1 MIFQEKIISKMKIAY
16 IPYEKFGKNLTFDKR
31 NILLYAKLKKIK
43 LYKFNQK
50 KKYDYILLPPS
61 FDITQVDFIKKRDE
75 FIIGQLVDNYLEE
88 NNLIKNYFRGV
99 IKFFLGQQ
107 KKISFNYN
115 KDLRNYL
122 SNLDLVICHSDQQY
136 RNIKKINKKV
146 FKFFEGN
153 FHVFNKKKKSY
164 KKNKEKILTWEGRA
178 ENINQLNIFYDIFKY
193 LNKKISFNFHIF
205 TDYYYSSFSDKFI
218 KINSLKIIKKIFKE
232 LFELNT
238 TFKKSIVF
246 FNQWN
251 LKLTPIMISESDL
264 FLIPH
269 RTNNKF
275 NLGRSSNKLILAMR
289 MGVPVLT
296 SDLPS
301 YKSISKL
308 SGVDFCCSSKSQWK
322 NKILKYLNNPNLAK
336 KNSLKL
342 YNYVNKYYGKK
353 SFLMQYDFI
362 FSRKKI

>member
-1 MIFQEKIISKMKIAY
+1 MNNKNKNIKIAY
-16 IPYEKFGKNLTFDKR
+16 IPYEKFGKNLTFDNR
-31 NILLYAKLKKIK
+31 NILLYAKIKKIR
-43 LYKFNQK
+43 LYKFNK
-50 KKYDYILLPPS
+50 NEKYDYIILPPS
-61 FDITQVDFIKKRDE
+61 YDITQVDFIKKRGE

-88 NNLIKNYFRGV
+88 KNFIKNYFRGV

-115 KDLRNYL
+115 DDLRNYL
-122 SNLDLVICHSDQQY
+122 SNLDLVVCHSDVQY

-146 FKFFEGN
+146 SKFFEGN

-164 KKNKEKILTWEGRA
+164 KKNNLKTLTWEGRA
-178 ENINQLNIFYDIFKY
+178 ENIDQLNIFYDIFRY
-193 LNKKISFNFHIF
+193 LNKKINFNFYIF
-205 TDYYYSSFSDKFI
+205 TDYYHSSFGGKFI

-238 TFKKSIVF
+238 TFKKSFIF

-251 LKLTPIMISESDL
+251 LKLTPSIISQSDL

-269 RTNNKF
+269 KTNNEF
-275 NLGRSSNKLILAMR
+275 NLGRSPSKLILAIR

-322 NKILKYLNNPNLAK
+322 NKILKYLENPNLAK

-353 SFLMQYDFI
+353 SFLKQYDQI
-362 FSRKKI
+362 FFKKRKKLV